1 MRPRFFHRFIHH
13 LALPVATFALAG
25 AVSATTITV
34 RPDSEGPAVRP
45 SVMAGYNFGNWMP
58 VSEFRESLRE
68 IPPGALRFPAGNA
81 GDESNL
87 DGAVLGTFAAGLT
100 LMPGTPELMVQT
112 RVFQGRDGRPAANSP
127 EDAAAAV
134 KLARE
139 RGLNVTYWEIGN
151 EPDLY
156 GPVRGDTS
164 WTPERYCDVF
174 RAQAAAVRREQPG
187 AKIAGP
193 AVSGAVPA
201 AMRFLEA
208 FVTRCGD
215 VVDVLTWHIYPT
227 EGDGSDAAAL
237 STVREADRT
246 MAHARAVWADPKRN
260 PLGHGRAI
268 GFGVTEYGLSWR
280 TERPRFL
287 SDQTGALWAMETT
300 LRLAKGGAEVAHY
313 FAYLATGFHGLLDNG
328 GGPRP
333 TFYAFR
339 LLSDLKGR
347 FVDTASDD
355 TGLWAHAVRDGD
367 TLKLVLIN
375 SHATRQTVKVDA
387 GAFAARG
394 ARWFD
399 AAIAEK
405 EAEYGTLPAGSQLV
419 LPARSATIVT
429 LTRPAP

>member
-1 MRPRFFHRFIHH
+1 MRPRLFS
-13 LALPVATFALAG
+13 LALSLAAFAFAG
-25 AVSATTITV
+25 APSAATVTV

-45 SVMAGYNFGNWMP
+45 STMAGYNFGNWMP
-58 VSEFRESLRE
+58 VAEVRESLKE
-68 IPPGALRFPAGNA
+68 VPPGALRFPAGNA

-87 DGAVLGTFAAGLT
+87 DAAVLGTFAAALT
-100 LMPGTPELMVQT
+100 LMPGQPELMVQT

-139 RGLNVTYWEIGN
+139 RGLNVTYWEVGN

-164 WTPERYCDVF
+164 WTAERYCDVF
-174 RAQAAAVRREQPG
+174 RAQAAAVRREQPS

-193 AVSGAVPA
+193 AVSGAVPG
-201 AMRFLEA
+201 AMKFLEA
-208 FVTRCGD
+208 FVERCGD
-215 VVDVLTWHIYPT
+215 VVDLLTWHIYPT

-237 STVREADRT
+237 TTVREADRT
-246 MAHARAVWADPKRN
+246 LAHARAVWADPKRN
-260 PLGHGRAI
+260 PKGHMRPI
-268 GFGVTEYGLSWR
+268 EYGVTEYGLSWR

-300 LRLAKGGAEVAHY
+300 LRLAKGGAAVAHY
-313 FAYLATGFHGLLDNG
+313 FAYLATGFHGLIDNG

-339 LLSDLKGR
+339 LLSGLKGR
-347 FVDTASDD
+347 FVDAASD
-355 TGLWAHAVRDGD
+355 TSGIWAHAVRDGD
-367 TLKLVLIN
+367 TVNLVLIN
-375 SHATRQTVKVDA
+375 SHATRQTVQVDA
-387 GAFAARG
+387 GAFSVRG

-399 AAIAEK
+399 AAVAER
-405 EAEYGTLPAGSQLV
+405 EAEYGTLPARPQLV
-419 LPARSATIVT
+419 LPARSATVVT
-429 LTRPAP
+429 LQRPSP

>member
-1 MRPRFFHRFIHH
+1 MRPRLLR
-13 LALPVATFALAG
+13 LALSLAALTFAG
-25 AVSATTITV
+25 VSSAVTVTV

-45 SVMAGYNFGNWMP
+45 STMAGYNFGNWMP
-58 VSEFRESLRE
+58 VAEVRDSLKDV
-68 IPPGALRFPAGNA
+68 PPGALRFPAGNA

-87 DGAVLGTFAAGLT
+87 DAAVLGTFASALT
-100 LMPGTPELMVQT
+100 LMPGQPELMVQT
-112 RVFQGRDGRPAANSP
+112 RVFQGRDGRPAANAP

-164 WTPERYCDVF
+164 WTAERYCDVF
-174 RAQAAAVRREQPG
+174 RAQAAAVRREQPS

-193 AVSGAVPA
+193 AVSGAVPG
-201 AMRFLEA
+201 AMKFLET
-208 FVTRCGD
+208 FVAQCGD
-215 VVDVLTWHIYPT
+215 VVDLLTWHIYPT

-237 STVREADRT
+237 TTVREADRT
-246 MAHARAVWADPKRN
+246 LAHARAVWADPKRN
-260 PLGHGRAI
+260 PKGHTRAI
-268 GFGVTEYGLSWR
+268 EFGVTEYGLSWR

-300 LRLAKGGAEVAHY
+300 LRLAKGGAAVAHY
-313 FAYLATGFHGLLDNG
+313 FAYLATGFHGLIDNG

-347 FVDTASDD
+347 FVEAASDN
-355 TGLWAHAVRDGD
+355 TGIWAHAVRDGD
-367 TLKLVLIN
+367 TVNLVLIN
-375 SHATRQTVKVDA
+375 SHATRQTVQVDA
-387 GAFAARG
+387 GAFAVRG

-399 AAIAEK
+399 AAIAEQ
-405 EAEYGTLPAGSQLV
+405 EGAYGTLPAKSPLV
-419 LPARSATIVT
+419 LPARSATVVT
-429 LTRPAP
+429 LQRPAT